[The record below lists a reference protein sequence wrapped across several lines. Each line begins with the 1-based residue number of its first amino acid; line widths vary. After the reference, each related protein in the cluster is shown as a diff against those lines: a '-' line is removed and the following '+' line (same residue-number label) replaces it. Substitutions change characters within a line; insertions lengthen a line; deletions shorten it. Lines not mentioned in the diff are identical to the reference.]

1 MDNFN
6 DVCCVCLDEMND
18 KQYHKVLSCGHK
30 LHFQCFKKMIFRKNM
45 YIPCP
50 ICREKNTDTSK
61 PSDDPFTNI
70 RLLCSLKVGNVRCLC
85 KTKKGTVCKRK
96 SKLLNYGFC
105 HQHHPDVL
113 KESMYPLME
122 TYMYLIL
129 LQRNSWITKV
139 KLFDIGKQIIIHRC
153 NETSK
158 LQDLLSYFYQYMSI
172 KDVFQIRDYDGMYD
186 YYQLKKPNLNWLN
199 YCQEKYV
206 FI

>member
-6 DVCCVCLDEMND
+6 DVCCVCLDEMNE

-61 PSDDPFTNI
+61 PTDDPFTNI
-70 RLLCSLKVGNVRCLC
+70 RLLCSLKVGKVRCLC
-85 KTKKGTVCKRK
+85 KTKQGTVCKRK

-139 KLFDIGKQIIIHRC
+139 KLFDIGKQIIIHYC
-153 NETSK
+153 DETSK

>member
-30 LHFQCFKKMIFRKNM
+30 LHLQCFKKMIFRKNM

-70 RLLCSLKVGNVRCLC
+70 RLLCSPKVGNVRCLC

-139 KLFDIGKQIIIHRC
+139 KLFDIGKQIIIHHC

-199 YCQEKYV
+199 YCQEKYI

>member
-61 PSDDPFTNI
+61 PTDDPFTNI
-70 RLLCSLKVGNVRCLC
+70 RLLCSPKVGNVRCLC

-113 KESMYPLME
+113 KVSMYPLME

-139 KLFDIGKQIIIHRC
+139 KLFDIGKQIIIHHC

>member
-1 MDNFN
+1 
-6 DVCCVCLDEMND
+6 
-18 KQYHKVLSCGHK
+18 
-30 LHFQCFKKMIFRKNM
+30 MIFRKNM

-70 RLLCSLKVGNVRCLC
+70 RLLCSPKVVNVRCLC

-139 KLFDIGKQIIIHRC
+139 KLFDIGKQIIIHHC